1 MKSVCVMY
9 DHVWIMQVV
18 SHPGFHIYT
27 VADTV
32 FGRGR
37 GQNIFRWDN
46 GVWREATEGGLED
59 FSPKKI

>member
-1 MKSVCVMY
+1 MC
-9 DHVWIMQVV
+9 HVWILPLV

-37 GQNIFRWDN
+37 GQEIFRWDN
-46 GVWREATEGGLED
+46 GVWREATEGGGGLG
-59 FSPKKI
+59 KIRT